1 MCYHLIVNVSMTY
14 LQDIDS
20 LMSLCFF
27 SLTSCEYR
35 LDISDMLEGT
45 TTDDKELTTAN
56 NEVREG
62 TDWEYGKISIPLSFY
77 CISHPKKR
85 NDGQTVNAKS
95 LDFTL

>member
-1 MCYHLIVNVSMTY
+1 MTY

-35 LDISDMLEGT
+35 LDISDMLERT

-85 NDGQTVNAKS
+85 NDRQRQVSRFHALTFS
-95 LDFTL
+95 T